1 MAELKSWRAT
11 VTEDGTKLALTI
23 TGLANV
29 GDATR
34 IKRDVAHLL
43 DTYRPKGQKALE
55 D

>member
-29 GDATR
+29 ADAVR
-34 IKRDVAHLL
+34 LKRDVAHVL
-43 DTYRPKGQKALE
+43 DAFLSKGQKALE